1 MLSRRA
7 LLLTSV
13 AFATLLPAAARATPL
28 AMIPYAKAGY
38 DAMTAKGGPILVAI
52 HAGWCPTCKIQKII
66 LDKLTEN
73 DAYKGL
79 SIFRVDFDDQA
90 DVVKSFGA
98 DSQSTLIVYHGGK
111 EMGRSV
117 GETRPGEIEA
127 LIKKAYDGSAS

>member
-7 LLLTSV
+7 LLTSL
-13 AFATLLPAAARATPL
+13 ALATVLPALAAAAPL
-28 AMIPYAKAGY
+28 AMIPYAKA
-38 DAMTAKGGPILVAI
+38 DFEAMTAKGGPVLVAI

-73 DAYKGL
+73 EAYKGL

-90 DVVKSFGA
+90 DVVKAFGA

-127 LIKKAYDGSAS
+127 LIKKAYAAAS

>member
-7 LLLTSV
+7 FLTTV
-13 AFATLLPAAARATPL
+13 ALATLLPAAALATPL
-28 AMIPYAKAGY
+28 AMIPYAKADF
-38 DAMTAKGGPILVAI
+38 DAATAKGGPVLVAI

-73 DAYKGL
+73 EAYKGL
-79 SIFRVDFDDQA
+79 SIFRVEFDDQA
-90 DVVKSFGA
+90 DVVRAFEA

-127 LIKKAYDGSAS
+127 LIKKAYDGTAS